1 MLWEELVEE
10 GKNGVH
16 ELDRLRKQQL
26 LSVGDDNLRL
36 GVIKPST
43 NTPERRYDTSRREE

>member
-10 GKNGVH
+10 GLNGGH
-16 ELDRLRKQQL
+16 ELERLRMQQL

-36 GVIKPST
+36 GVSKPST
-43 NTPERRYDTSRREE
+43 NTPER